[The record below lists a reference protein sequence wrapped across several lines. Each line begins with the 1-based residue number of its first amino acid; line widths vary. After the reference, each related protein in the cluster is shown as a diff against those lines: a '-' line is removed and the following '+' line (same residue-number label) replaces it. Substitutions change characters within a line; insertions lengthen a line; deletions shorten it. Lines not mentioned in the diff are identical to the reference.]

1 MISNLEEL
9 SLDNK
14 SIRMILDCE
23 LSPELF
29 SNVKVVK
36 LCFFASKSVFSLF
49 GFLQRL
55 PNLENLIVE
64 SCALK
69 ELFLIEDAMILPL
82 PRVRAVKLDGVHD
95 LKNIWKTS
103 SLLQSP
109 LFEYL
114 ETLEVRS
121 CDDLIDLAPS
131 SASFQNLTTVKI
143 YECNGLKNLFTPSV
157 AKTLVQ
163 LARLT
168 AKSCVSLTEIVAS
181 EQSGT
186 IDEIV
191 FS

>member
-14 SIRMILDCE
+14 SIRMIMDCE

-36 LCFFASKSVFSLF
+36 LCFFASKLGFSLF

-55 PNLENLIVE
+55 PNLENLLVE

-69 ELFLIEDAMILPL
+69 EPFLIEDAIIP
-82 PRVRAVKLDGVHD
+82 PVSRVRALKLDGVDD

-143 YECNGLKNLFTPSV
+143 YKCNGLKKIFTSSM
-157 AKTLVQ
+157 AKSLVQ
-163 LARLT
+163 LETLSVG
-168 AKSCVSLTEIVAS
+168 SCVSLMEIVAC
-181 EQSGT
+181 E
-186 IDEIV
+186 
-191 FS
+191 